1 MEQKKITLSNILFT
15 KKFKSCPFSSKNAPS
30 IDYKN
35 VKLLEKYISEK
46 GKIMPSRIS
55 FVSTSKQRLLS
66 KAIKKARTD
75 TIHTAGEGVRTKHQ
89 DLPDVKRELQIEA
102 NKLAMERMK
111 NG

>member
-1 MEQKKITLSNILFT
+1 MRNMRSNRENSRKNNSKNQLFT
-15 KKFKSCPFSSKNAPS
+15 KKYKSCPFSNKNSPK

-66 KAIKKARTD
+66 KAIKKART
-75 TIHTAGEGVRTKHQ
+75 
-89 DLPDVKRELQIEA
+89 
-102 NKLAMERMK
+102 LALISHVGKIR
-111 NG
+111 

>member
-1 MEQKKITLSNILFT
+1 MRNSRENTRKNNNTKNQLFT
-15 KKFKSCPFSSKNAPS
+15 KSTRLVPFSNKNSPK

-66 KAIKKARTD
+66 KAIKKARTLAL
-75 TIHTAGEGVRTKHQ
+75 ISHTGKMR
-89 DLPDVKRELQIEA
+89 
-102 NKLAMERMK
+102 
-111 NG
+111 

>member
-1 MEQKKITLSNILFT
+1 MPKRQSGNKRNKQSNFAKLSIFQPN
-15 KKFKSCPFSSKNAPS
+15 KYKFKKSCPLSVKGAPK

-66 KAIKKARTD
+66 KAIKKART
-75 TIHTAGEGVRTKHQ
+75 
-89 DLPDVKRELQIEA
+89 
-102 NKLAMERMK
+102 LALISPVGKIR
-111 NG
+111 

>member
-1 MEQKKITLSNILFT
+1 MRNSRENTRKNNNTKNQLFT
-15 KKFKSCPFSSKNAPS
+15 KKFKACPFSSKNSPK

-66 KAIKKARTD
+66 RAIKKARTLAL
-75 TIHTAGEGVRTKHQ
+75 ISHTGKMRW
-89 DLPDVKRELQIEA
+89 
-102 NKLAMERMK
+102 
-111 NG
+111 

>member
-1 MEQKKITLSNILFT
+1 MRNKRENTKKNNNTKNQLFT
-15 KKFKSCPFSSKNAPS
+15 KKFKTCPFSNKNSPK

-66 KAIKKARTD
+66 KAIKKARKD
-75 TIHTAGEGVRTKHQ
+75 GKIS
-89 DLPDVKRELQIEA
+89 ELAIKWFGFDA
-102 NKLAMERMK
+102 YM
-111 NG
+111 

>member
-1 MEQKKITLSNILFT
+1 MRNSRENNRKSNNTKNQLFT
-15 KKFKSCPFSSKNAPS
+15 KKYKTCPFSNKNSPK

-66 KAIKKARTD
+66 KAIKKART
-75 TIHTAGEGVRTKHQ
+75 
-89 DLPDVKRELQIEA
+89 
-102 NKLAMERMK
+102 LALISHVGKMRW
-111 NG
+111 